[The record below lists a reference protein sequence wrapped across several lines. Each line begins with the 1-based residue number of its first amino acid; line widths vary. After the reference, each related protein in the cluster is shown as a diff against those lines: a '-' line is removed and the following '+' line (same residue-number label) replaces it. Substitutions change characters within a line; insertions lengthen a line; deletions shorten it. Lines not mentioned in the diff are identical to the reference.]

1 MAHRCARRSLRN
13 SVAAAALAVLFV
25 VLASAPASA
34 IPIFAQRYHL
44 RCGQCHSVLPELNAF
59 GNYFRNHGYRLPLPE
74 HGTTVF
80 AIRYQMEYDQHPA
93 AGSRQWQGGGIV
105 LGSANFGP
113 ITTFLHYSLGAA
125 GGPSA
130 TYLFFA
136 AGYNEHT
143 KTLFRGGLFEL
154 PLTQSPG
161 QRLDDLEQYGYYGA
175 HVGLNNLPLS
185 SPRWGVMAEKT
196 IGNLRVDGVVALSS
210 FQGAPYGGKPVATG
224 ETTWNSSP
232 EFSIWLRQTLA
243 QSNKSLFEVGGT
255 ALGGTLGVLPS
266 GRLPFADLY
275 ERYGLMAH
283 ASYGDLDLQAEQWYG
298 DDHDADGLL
307 TNQHSSGG
315 YVRLKYYPIPHA
327 YFGLRYDAYANPFI
341 NRDFVYYAAVQ
352 IAPCRVLLQ
361 EVQPPGQHPFLSGA
375 FTIAFPGPLKY

>member
-1 MAHRCARRSLRN
+1 LRSKP
-13 SVAAAALAVLFV
+13 SIAAAGAIAAFFVAL
-25 VLASAPASA
+25 SCAPASA
-34 IPIFAQRYHL
+34 IPIFAQRYHM

-105 LGSANFGP
+105 LGSGNIGP
-113 ITTFLHYSLGAA
+113 ITTFLHYNLGAA

-130 TYLFFA
+130 TFLAFA
-136 AGYNEHT
+136 AGYDPHT
-143 KTLFRGGLFEL
+143 QTLLRGGLIEL
-154 PLTQSPG
+154 PLAQSPG
-161 QRLDDLEQYGYYGA
+161 QRLDDLQQYGYYGA

-185 SPRWGVMAEKT
+185 SPRWGLQMERT
-196 IGNLRVDGVVALSS
+196 FGNLRVDGVVAFGSY
-210 FQGAPYGGKPVATG
+210 QGSAYGGKPIATG
-224 ETTWNSSP
+224 ETTWNTQP
-232 EFSIWLRQTLA
+232 EFSLWLRQTLV
-243 QSNKSLFEVGGT
+243 QTQHSELDVGGT
-255 ALGGTLGVLPS
+255 ALGGSLGILPA

-275 ERYGLMAH
+275 QRYGLLMH
-283 ASYGDLDLQAEQWYG
+283 ATYGDLDLQAEQWYG
-298 DDHDADGLL
+298 DDHDADGFL

-327 YFGLRYDAYANPFI
+327 YLGIRYDAYANPFI
-341 NRDFVYYAAVQ
+341 NRDVVYYGAVQ
-352 IAPCRVLLQ
+352 IAPFRVLMQ

-375 FTIAFPGPLKY
+375 LTVAFPGPLKY